1 MDTKYL
7 SYILT
12 IAKKE
17 NMTKAAEE
25 LFVSQSTLSQYLSKL
40 ESELGTPLF
49 YRSKGRLTP
58 TAAGRLYIDA
68 AEKVMAIKDNLYQ
81 NIQNLDNRGHITI
94 GVTSQFALRM
104 LTELIPP
111 FKSRFPDVTIEIS
124 EMFPPLPSLFWRKT
138 LTAASWLSIPW
149 SPFRGTRPMCSD
161 GRKYSLPS
169 PEPIPTAGLIRG
181 GPLPYLSLPGISARI
196 IY

>member
-49 YRSKGRLTP
+49 YRSKGRLTL

-68 AEKVMAIKDNLYQ
+68 SEKVMAIKDNLYQ
-81 NIQNLDNRGHITI
+81 NIQNLDNRGHMAHVLRREEIF
-94 GVTSQFALRM
+94 FA
-104 LTELIPP
+104 IPRTHP
-111 FKSRFPDVTIEIS
+111 YCRINPGRPVTIPEFARYFS
-124 EMFPPLPSLFWRKT
+124 EDNILMSKKGST
-138 LTAASWLSIPW
+138 LRCLTDQII
-149 SPFRGTRPMCSD
+149 
-161 GRKYSLPS
+161 
-169 PEPIPTAGLIRG
+169 ETAGWIHSHYFSNQG
-181 GPLPYLSLPGISARI
+181 
-196 IY
+196 

>member
-49 YRSKGRLTP
+49 YRSKGRLTL

-68 AEKVMAIKDNLYQ
+68 AEKVMSIKDNLYQ

-124 EMFPPLPSLFWRKT
+124 ETNVPSLTQLILEENIDCGIMALNTVEPFSRDQAHV
-138 LTAASWLSIPW
+138 LRREEIFFAIPRTH
-149 SPFRGTRPMCSD
+149 PYCRINPGRPVTI
-161 GRKYSLPS
+161 
-169 PEPIPTAGLIRG
+169 PEF
-181 GPLPYLSLPGISARI
+181 AR
-196 IY
+196 YFS

>member
-49 YRSKGRLTP
+49 YRSKGRLTL

-68 AEKVMAIKDNLYQ
+68 AEKVMSIKDNLYQ
-81 NIQNLDNRGHITI
+81 NIQNLDNRGSSTN
-94 GVTSQFALRM
+94 
-104 LTELIPP
+104 
-111 FKSRFPDVTIEIS
+111 IS
-124 EMFPPLPSLFWRKT
+124 
-138 LTAASWLSIPW
+138 
-149 SPFRGTRPMCSD
+149 
-161 GRKYSLPS
+161 
-169 PEPIPTAGLIRG
+169 
-181 GPLPYLSLPGISARI
+181 ISS
-196 IY
+196 

>member
-49 YRSKGRLTP
+49 YRSKGRLTL

-68 AEKVMAIKDNLYQ
+68 AEKVMSIKDNLYQ

-111 FKSRFPDVTIEIS
+111 FKSRFPDVTI
-124 EMFPPLPSLFWRKT
+124 
-138 LTAASWLSIPW
+138 
-149 SPFRGTRPMCSD
+149 
-161 GRKYSLPS
+161 
-169 PEPIPTAGLIRG
+169 
-181 GPLPYLSLPGISARI
+181 
-196 IY
+196 